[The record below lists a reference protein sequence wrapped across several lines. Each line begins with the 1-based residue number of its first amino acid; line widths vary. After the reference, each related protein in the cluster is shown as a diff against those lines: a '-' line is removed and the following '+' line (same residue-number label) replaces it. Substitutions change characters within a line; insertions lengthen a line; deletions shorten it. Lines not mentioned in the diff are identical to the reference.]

1 MVEPAYLGLLR
12 TSELKRRVQEAF
24 RRLEACDLCPRE
36 CRVNRHQKGTYG
48 VCNTGERARVASFHA
63 HFGEEA
69 PLVGFG
75 GSGTIFFSWCN
86 LKCQYCQN
94 YELSQ
99 LGEGDEVEPE
109 QLAAMMLHLQDA
121 GCHNI
126 NFVSPSH
133 VVPQILAGVLLAA
146 QAGLR
151 LPLVYN
157 TGGYDSLATL
167 ALLEGVFD
175 IYMPDMKYADEA
187 TARRL
192 SLVKDYPA
200 INRAAVAEMHRQVG
214 DLQLD
219 ERGIALRGLLVRHL
233 VLPAGLAGTAEIVRW
248 LAKDVSLDTYINIM
262 AQYRPCY
269 RARDIPELS
278 RRITSAEYAEAIR
291 LAREAGLHRLDR
303 Y

>member
-1 MVEPAYLGLLR
+1 MTFEPAYLDLLP
-12 TSELKRRVQEAF
+12 SGELRERVRGAYQ
-24 RRLEACDLCPRE
+24 RLEDCDLCPRH
-36 CRVNRHQKGTYG
+36 CRVNRRRG
-48 VCNTGERARVASFHA
+48 VLGACHTGELARVSSYHR
-63 HFGEEA
+63 HFGEER

-75 GSGTIFFSWCN
+75 GSGTIFIAWCN
-86 LKCQYCQN
+86 LSCVYCQN

-99 LGEGDEVEPE
+99 LGQGDEVEAE
-109 QLAAMMLHLQDA
+109 DLATMMLQLQSV

-133 VVPQILAGVLLAA
+133 VVPQILAGVLIAA

-157 TGGYDSLATL
+157 TGGYDSLETL
-167 ALLEGVFD
+167 ALLDGVFD

-187 TARRL
+187 TGRRL
-192 SLVKDYPA
+192 SGVKEYPA

-214 DLQLD
+214 DLHLD
-219 ERGIALRGLLVRHL
+219 ERGVALRGLLVRHL
-233 VLPAGLAGTAEIVRW
+233 VLPGQLAGTAETVRW
-248 LAKDVSLDTYINIM
+248 LATEVSTDTYVNIM

-269 RARDIPELS
+269 RAAAFPPLERPLG
-278 RRITSAEYAEAIR
+278 RAEHAEALR

-303 Y
+303 G